1 MLKYSFQTKVLLS
14 ILIKTRVG
22 ENAAEHLSHS
32 KPITAAQLFSIG
44 QGPHAHP
51 SRSTVILAGRRC
63 CTTCRV
69 APNPKMDFIPSSKQ
83 EKKKGASLLAKLSPR
98 VEHGQKFSA
107 FIHVSQTLN
116 RNGIQSS
123 LTKPRLTL
131 VPRCFLLRLLCL
143 FSCMRTSLRGSDADF
158 GRAEDAIV

>member
-83 EKKKGASLLAKLSPR
+83 EKKKAPACLLNFLPVSNTAKS
-98 VEHGQKFSA
+98 
-107 FIHVSQTLN
+107 
-116 RNGIQSS
+116 
-123 LTKPRLTL
+123 
-131 VPRCFLLRLLCL
+131 FLHSFMFLKL
-143 FSCMRTSLRGSDADF
+143 
-158 GRAEDAIV
+158 